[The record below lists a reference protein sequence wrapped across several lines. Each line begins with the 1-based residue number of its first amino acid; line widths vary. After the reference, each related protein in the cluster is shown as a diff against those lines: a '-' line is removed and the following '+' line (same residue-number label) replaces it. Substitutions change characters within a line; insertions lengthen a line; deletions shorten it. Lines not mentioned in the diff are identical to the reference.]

1 MIGSI
6 VAGRFQVEKKAGSG
20 GMGTVYRAHDLVDG
34 SKVALKILSSEQIR
48 DAERFAQE
56 AAILATLSHPAI
68 VRYIA
73 HGVTAEQ
80 HFLAME
86 WLEGESLDARAD
98 KEPLGVQE
106 VLTVLRRT
114 TEALAYAHEREI
126 IHRDIKPDN
135 LFLAAGRIQGLK
147 LLDFGVARLLQTK
160 RKLTQTGVFLG
171 TPAYVAPEIVM
182 GSKTVDRRADFYSLG
197 CVAFRCLTGRT
208 PFDSPDVGALLTK
221 IMLETPPSVRQLAPG
236 VPEPMAALVA
246 RLLEKDPDRRP
257 GDGAELLAELERLND
272 LPDVR
277 PEYRKRRTS
286 ISLTLSEKRIGCLV
300 MAGPSGGTAPR
311 PTSGSSGRTEV
322 LVERPGAG
330 PELQPMESELQTAF
344 GAKVHS
350 FGDGSFVIHL
360 PPVGKAVDLAT
371 KAARASLV
379 ARRHAPDRSV
389 VVASGQVSVSDATVG
404 LGAIIDTAVC
414 LLAETPLGR
423 IRLDDMVAGL
433 VDTRFSIDREPGG
446 VFLEGDPTV
455 TQTRHKLLGKTTEFV
470 GRSRELAALT
480 GMLTAGLDEGTAQA
494 AVVVGPAGIGKSRL
508 LEEFLSA
515 AHRQSPNLKVLFS
528 SADSLAAGSPFA
540 LLAKALRRHAGVG
553 DGDPIE
559 ESRRKLTQCFGP
571 APGSD
576 SAKRVAFLGELC
588 RVPFPDSQSEALR
601 AARANPQLMGDLMR
615 RAFEDWLKAE
625 CEKQPVLL
633 VLDDLQWGDAGTVAF
648 LEAALRNLR
657 DSTFLV
663 LGLGRPEVRDTF
675 PDLWAASRPVQIE
688 LGPLSK
694 KAAEKLVREA
704 LGKDAP
710 AATVAAI
717 VTRAD
722 GNPFYLEEL
731 VRAARAGRTD
741 GLPDSIL
748 GMVQARLD
756 AEADQAKRVLRAA
769 SIFGERF
776 SRNGL
781 ASLLGGEA
789 ELPQLVEWIDR
800 LADRELVSVNAGAEG
815 SEGEL
820 SFCHALI
827 REAAYA
833 MLTEEDRVLG
843 HQLAGDYLE
852 QVGYA
857 DAMVLAQHFR
867 RGGQPARAVRWYRE
881 GAEQALRATDL
892 AGAIVRAD
900 VGLSAIAAMD
910 PAQRAEVASD
920 TLGALLLTQTEA
932 HLWRA
937 EFEPAVSCGGDAMR
951 ALRPGSAMWYRAVGQ
966 TLVGFGKQARAG
978 AVSDLVGRALSEQC
992 DADAA
997 DAQVVCLAWA
1007 VSLLF
1012 MAGRL
1017 SEGDRL
1023 FERVVGVVEQM
1034 PDLAPQTLALVQQAR
1049 AVQAA
1054 ARGDQAAC
1062 LHALENAAAAFE
1074 VAGDVRNLCTVR
1086 TNIGF
1091 VVAEL
1096 GLWERAEA
1104 VLRDALADAQR
1115 LGLAE
1120 QEAVVQH
1127 NLGKV
1132 LALRGDVTAG
1142 EQLERQAIESF
1153 ARHGAPRLEG
1163 LARAYLAE
1171 IKLLAG
1177 ASAEAES
1184 CANAVLEVSQ
1194 ATPGARVMALAVRA
1208 CAQLAQGRAQ
1218 EALASARDAHEQLQA
1233 LEGIEEGDALVRL
1246 AYAECLDA
1254 TGARPAA
1261 IAVVEDAC
1269 KRLRDRAANIH
1280 DPDLRKHFL
1289 CDVPVHARVL
1299 QHATAW
1305 SDAREAASRGDRA
1318 AG

>member
-1 MIGSI
+1 MIGSS
-6 VAGRFQVEKKAGSG
+6 VAGRFQIEKKAGSG

-56 AAILATLSHPAI
+56 AAILATLTHPAI

-73 HGVTAEQ
+73 HGVHAEQ

-98 KEPLGVQE
+98 KEPLRVHE
-106 VLTVLRRT
+106 VLTILRRT
-114 TEALAYAHEREI
+114 TQALAYAHERGI

-135 LFLAAGRIQGLK
+135 LFLPAGRIESLK

-182 GSKTVDRRADFYSLG
+182 GSKSVDRRADFYSLG

-208 PFDSPDVGALLTK
+208 PFESPDVGALLTK
-221 IMLETPPSVRQLAPG
+221 ILLETPPSVRQLSPG

-257 GDGAELLAELERLND
+257 TDGVELLAELDRLND

-277 PEYRKRRTS
+277 LEYRRRRAS
-286 ISLTLSEKRIGCLV
+286 VSLTLSEKRIGCLV
-300 MAGPSGGTAPR
+300 MAGPSGGHQPR
-311 PTSGSSGRTEV
+311 PADGHTPRTEV
-322 LVERPGAG
+322 VVDRPGAV
-330 PELQPMESELQTAF
+330 PELRSMESELDGAF
-344 GAKVHS
+344 GASVHS

-360 PPVGKAVDLAT
+360 PPLGKAVDLAT
-371 KAARASLV
+371 RAARAALV
-379 ARRHAPDRSV
+379 AHRHAPDRAIA
-389 VVASGQVSVSDATVG
+389 VASGQVSVADASVG
-404 LGAIIDTAVC
+404 LGAIIDTATC
-414 LLAETPLGR
+414 LLAETPVGR
-423 IRLDDMVAGL
+423 IRLHDMVAGL
-433 VDTRFSIDREPGG
+433 VDTRFSIAREAAG
-446 VFLEGDPTV
+446 VFLEGDASI
-455 TQTRHKLLGKTTEFV
+455 TQTRRKLLGKNTEFV
-470 GRSRELAALT
+470 GRGRELAALT
-480 GMLTAGLDEGTAQA
+480 GMLTAGLDEGAAQA
-494 AVVVGPAGIGKSRL
+494 ALVFGPAGIGKSRL
-508 LEEFLSA
+508 LQEFLSA
-515 AHRQSPNLKVLFS
+515 AHRQAPNLKVLFAG
-528 SADSLAAGSPFA
+528 ADSLAAGSPFA
-540 LLAKALRRHAGVG
+540 LLAKALRRHAGVA
-553 DGDPIE
+553 DGDAIE
-559 ESRRKLTQCFGP
+559 EGRRKLGQCF
-571 APGSD
+571 APGSGHEN
-576 SAKRVAFLGELC
+576 AKRLAFMGELC

-625 CEKQPVLL
+625 CDQQPVLL

-657 DSTFLV
+657 DSPFLA
-663 LGLGRPEVRDTF
+663 LALGRPEVRETF
-675 PDLWAASRPVQIE
+675 PDLWASSRPLQIE

-704 LGKDAP
+704 LGPEAP
-710 AATVAAI
+710 PATVSAI
-717 VTRAD
+717 VERAD

-756 AEADQAKRVLRAA
+756 AEGDQAKRVLRAA

-781 ASLLGGEA
+781 AALLGGEA
-789 ELPQLVEWIDR
+789 ELPQLSEWIDR
-800 LADRELVSVNAGAEG
+800 LADRELVSINAGAEG

-833 MLTEEDRVLG
+833 MLTEEDGVLG

-857 DAMVLAQHFR
+857 DAMVLAEHFR
-867 RGGQPARAVRWYRE
+867 RGGQQARAVRWYRE

-892 AGAIVRAD
+892 AGALA
-900 VGLSAIAAMD
+900 
-910 PAQRAEVASD
+910 RAEVALSAIDSLDPVQRADVESD
-920 TLGALLLTQTEA
+920 TEGALRLTQSEA

-937 EFEPAVSCGGDAMR
+937 EFELAVQRGGEAMR
-951 ALRPGSAMWYRAVGQ
+951 ALRPGSALWYRAVGQ
-966 TLVGFGKQARAG
+966 TLVGYGKQAKVG
-978 AVSDLVGRALSEQC
+978 AVSDLVGRALSEPC
-992 DADAA
+992 DHDAA
-997 DAQVVCLAWA
+997 DARVVCLAWA
-1007 VSLLF
+1007 VSFLF

-1017 SEGDRL
+1017 AEGDRL
-1023 FERVVGVVEQM
+1023 LERVVGIVEQI
-1034 PDLAPQTLALVQQAR
+1034 PDRAPQTTALVEQAR
-1049 AVQAA
+1049 AVQAS
-1054 ARGDQAAC
+1054 ARGDQPAC
-1062 LHALENAAAAFE
+1062 LRALESSAAAFE
-1074 VAGDVRNLCTVR
+1074 VAGDVRNLSTVR
-1086 TNIGF
+1086 ANIGF

-1096 GLWERAEA
+1096 GVWERAES
-1104 VLRDALADAQR
+1104 VLRDALADGQR

-1127 NLGKV
+1127 NLGRV
-1132 LALRGDVTAG
+1132 LAIRGDVAAG

-1153 ARHGAPRLEG
+1153 VRHGEPRLEG

-1177 ASAEAES
+1177 ALAEAES
-1184 CANAVLEVSQ
+1184 CANAVLEVAQ
-1194 ATPGARVMALAVRA
+1194 ATPGARVMGLAVRA
-1208 CAQLAQGRAQ
+1208 RAQLAQGRAE

-1233 LEGIEEGDALVRL
+1233 LGAIEEGDAMVRL
-1246 AYAECLDA
+1246 AYAECLNA
-1254 TGARPAA
+1254 TGAQAAA
-1261 IAVVEDAC
+1261 IMVIEDAC
-1269 KRLRDRAANIH
+1269 RRLRDRAASIS
-1280 DPDLRKHFL
+1280 DPDLRKRFL

-1299 QHATAW
+1299 QHATSW
-1305 SDAREAASRGDRA
+1305 SGSPDVPREDGLA